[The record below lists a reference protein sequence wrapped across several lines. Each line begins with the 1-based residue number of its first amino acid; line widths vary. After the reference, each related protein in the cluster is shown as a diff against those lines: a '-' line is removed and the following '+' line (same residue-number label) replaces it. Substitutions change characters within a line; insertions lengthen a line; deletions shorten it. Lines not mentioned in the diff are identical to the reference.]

1 MASGLVE
8 GPVSSYDRFME
19 LLQKSDPRS
28 IGSYQ
33 ILARL
38 GSGASGIVFAA
49 RDSNGNDVALKVLR
63 PELADVPG
71 VREKLRKEA
80 IAIKR
85 VSGNRTVKIL
95 DVETS
100 GAYPY
105 LAMEF
110 IDGLPLDEY
119 VKANGNFA
127 GALLSGLY
135 ESLVEAL
142 RDIHEAG
149 IVHRDLKPSNI
160 LIGRDGL
167 KVLDFGISAIADE
180 PSLTTSGFMSGTAAW
195 LSPEQVNGSTVGT
208 KSDIFNLGLV
218 VAYAAQGFH
227 AFGEGRPDAIMYRI
241 AHEEPNISGVPEF
254 LRNTIL
260 KCLTKNSDDRPS
272 IMGLLPTSISIDS
285 QSVEGI
291 KPKQGDSS
299 ATRIV
304 ESSRIKESNNFS
316 SDSPASKSSF
326 ASNKNKIIAM
336 ALAAVLIVAGA
347 FVFVSRGED
356 QNKLYETAYESILTS
371 IENLDTPLETFQAER
386 EKSRKDFFTSAP
398 SPDIDNGR
406 SFWKY
411 VKNES
416 NTLWYS
422 QSALNDKISTDTNR
436 KLTELNAMPIQNID
450 KRDDLKSIRSAADAH
465 YSLWLKE
472 IDSYFLVVDTW
483 LDTVNNSKSWNDLQ
497 KEGPE
502 TFYDEISTT
511 FKEVC
516 KLLSE
521 HQPINSKVNYA
532 TRIAD
537 LCEV

>member
-1 MASGLVE
+1 MASGLVG
-8 GPVSSYDRFME
+8 GPVSGYDHGME

-63 PELADVPG
+63 TELADVPG

-208 KSDIFNLGLV
+208 KSDVFNLGLV

-227 AFGEGRPDAIMYRI
+227 AFGQGRPDAIMYRI
-241 AHEEPNISGVPEF
+241 AHEEPNLSGVPEF
-254 LRNTIL
+254 LKAVIS
-260 KCLTKNSDDRPS
+260 KCLIKNPEERPS
-272 IMGLLPTSISIDS
+272 IEDLLPKSVSSENESSKNEDS
-285 QSVEGI
+285 AFG
-291 KPKQGDSS
+291 GSS
-299 ATRIV
+299 ATRIID
-304 ESSRIKESNNFS
+304 SSSSGNFKVS
-316 SDSPASKSSF
+316 ATVSTEKLKK
-326 ASNKNKIIAM
+326 KNLVA
-336 ALAAVLIVAGA
+336 ALAVAAVLIVVGGIYLLGKGGDEA
-347 FVFVSRGED
+347 E
-356 QNKLYETAYESILTS
+356 KYETTYDLILTS
-371 IENLDTPLETFQAER
+371 IENLDSPFE
-386 EKSRKDFFTSAP
+386 DFFVARTKLLDDFILEATKAGGGSD
-398 SPDIDNGR
+398 SRFWDYVNENGYLL
-406 SFWKY
+406 SDGQ
-411 VKNES
+411 
-416 NTLWYS
+416 NTLAY
-422 QSALNDKISTDTNR
+422 DFRTETNR
-436 KLTELNAMPIQNID
+436 KLTELNAMPIPQIEG
-450 KRDDLKSIRSAADAH
+450 RDNLVAIRNAADAH
-465 YSLWLKE
+465 YSIWFDE
-472 IDSYFLVVDTW
+472 IASHSSAIEDW
-483 LDTVNNSKSWNDLQ
+483 LDPTVYKSWTQL
-497 KEGPE
+497 KAAGPD
-502 TFYDEISTT
+502 TYDSQIKTT
-511 FKEVC
+511 WKTVC
-516 KLLSE
+516 KALSDF
-521 HQPINSKVNYA
+521 QPIESKVDYA
-532 TRIAD
+532 IRIAD
-537 LCEV
+537 TCEN

>member
-1 MASGLVE
+1 M
-8 GPVSSYDRFME
+8 
-19 LLQKSDPRS
+19 
-28 IGSYQ
+28 
-33 ILARL
+33 LARL

-142 RDIHEAG
+142 CDIHEAG

-241 AHEEPNISGVPEF
+241 AHEEPNLSGVPEF
-254 LRNTIL
+254 LKSVIS
-260 KCLTKNSDDRPS
+260 KCLVKNPDIRPS
-272 IMGLLPTSISIDS
+272 INDLLPKSVLSETDS
-285 QSVEGI
+285 NRKVDSAFEG
-291 KPKQGDSS
+291 SS

-304 ESSRIKESNNFS
+304 DTSQIGNIKNSPTFS
-316 SDSPASKSSF
+316 AETVTDKLKG
-326 ASNKNKIIAM
+326 KNKVGALV
-336 ALAAVLIVAGA
+336 LAAVLVVVGGIFFMSKSG
-347 FVFVSRGED
+347 G
-356 QNKLYETAYESILTS
+356 QNAKFETTYDSLLTS
-371 IENLDTPLETFQAER
+371 LENLDTPLETYHAAR
-386 EKSRKDFFTSAP
+386 EKSRTDFLASAP
-398 SPDIDNGR
+398 DVINGNGTKFWAFVEQNSYVLYNAQHSLYDDIYTG
-406 SFWKY
+406 
-411 VKNES
+411 
-416 NTLWYS
+416 
-422 QSALNDKISTDTNR
+422 TNR
-436 KLTELNAMPIQNID
+436 KLSELVAMPIPENAR
-450 KRDDLKSIRSAADAH
+450 RDDLKAIRIVAEEHYRTWLDSHASYISA
-465 YSLWLKE
+465 
-472 IDSYFLVVDTW
+472 IDTW
-483 LDTVNNSKSWNDLQ
+483 LNISNTKSWNQLYDA
-497 KEGPE
+497 GPE
-502 TFYDEISTT
+502 TYREKINQTWKDL
-511 FKEVC
+511 C
-516 KLLSE
+516 GLLSE
-521 HQPINSKVNYA
+521 FQPVGGKINYA
-532 TRIAD
+532 TRIAA
-537 LCEV
+537 LCEN

>member
-1 MASGLVE
+1 
-8 GPVSSYDRFME
+8 ME

-33 ILARL
+33 ILGRL

-80 IAIKR
+80 NAIKR

-105 LAMEF
+105 LAMEL

-119 VKANGNFA
+119 VKANGNFG

-160 LIGRDGL
+160 LIGHDGL

-195 LSPEQVNGSTVGT
+195 LSPEQVNGSAVGT

-218 VAYAAQGFH
+218 VAFAAQGFH
-227 AFGEGRPDAIMYRI
+227 AFGQGRPDAIMYRI
-241 AHEEPNISGVPEF
+241 AHEEPNLSGVPEF
-254 LRNTIL
+254 LKAVIS
-260 KCLTKNSDDRPS
+260 KCLIKNPDDRPS
-272 IMGLLPTSISIDS
+272 IEDLLP
-285 QSVEGI
+285 
-291 KPKQGDSS
+291 KNAPGDVYSSENVNSAFGGSS

-304 ESSRIKESNNFS
+304 DTNQIGNFKA
-316 SDSPASKSSF
+316 SPVENSEKNSGKLTG
-326 ASNKNKIIAM
+326 KNKAGGLV
-336 ALAAVLIVAGA
+336 LAAVLIVVGGIYFMSKGGDQAAKFESSYDSILRSIEYLDSPLEAFYTARSKSRSDFIDSTPDIGNSDGSKFWA
-347 FVFVSRGED
+347 FVHKNSYV
-356 QNKLYETAYESILTS
+356 LYNAQHNLSDEIYTS
-371 IENLDTPLETFQAER
+371 
-386 EKSRKDFFTSAP
+386 
-398 SPDIDNGR
+398 
-406 SFWKY
+406 
-411 VKNES
+411 
-416 NTLWYS
+416 
-422 QSALNDKISTDTNR
+422 TNR
-436 KLTELNAMPIQNID
+436 RLSVLNAMPIPD
-450 KRDDLKSIRSAADAH
+450 SARRDDLKAIRSAAEEH
-465 YSLWLKE
+465 YQ
-472 IDSYFLVVDTW
+472 TW
-483 LDTVNNSKSWNDLQ
+483 LEEHQSYLLATDKWLDEPNEASWNQLFDAGPRTYEKKISKTWKDLC
-497 KEGPE
+497 G
-502 TFYDEISTT
+502 
-511 FKEVC
+511 
-516 KLLSE
+516 LLSE
-521 HQPINSKVNYA
+521 FQPVGGKISYT
-532 TRIAD
+532 TRIAA
-537 LCEV
+537 LCEN

>member
-1 MASGLVE
+1 
-8 GPVSSYDRFME
+8 ME

-127 GALLSGLY
+127 GALLSSLY

-149 IVHRDLKPSNI
+149 IVHRDLKPSNV

-195 LSPEQVNGSTVGT
+195 LSPEQVNGSIVGT
-208 KSDIFNLGLV
+208 KSDVFNLGLV

-241 AHEEPNISGVPEF
+241 AHEEPNLSGVPEF
-254 LRNTIL
+254 LKAVIS
-260 KCLTKNSDDRPS
+260 KCLVKNPDARPS
-272 IMGLLPTSISIDS
+272 IEDLLPNTVVSEIDS
-285 QSVEGI
+285 NRKVESAFEG
-291 KPKQGDSS
+291 SS

-304 ESSRIKESNNFS
+304 DTNRIGNPKVSSSISAESVT
-316 SDSPASKSSF
+316 
-326 ASNKNKIIAM
+326 NKLKGRNKVGAL
-336 ALAAVLIVAGA
+336 ALAAILVVVGGVY
-347 FVFVSRGED
+347 FVGKGSD
-356 QNKLYETAYESILTS
+356 QTAKFESTYESILSS
-371 IENLDTPLETFQAER
+371 IENLETPLETFQVTR
-386 EKSRKDFFTSAP
+386 NKSRTDFFASAP
-398 SPDIDNGR
+398 DVVTGDGAK
-406 SFWKY
+406 FWAF
-411 VKNES
+411 VEQNS
-416 NTLWYS
+416 NVLYS
-422 QSALNDKISTDTNR
+422 SQHDLYDDHYSSTNR
-436 KLTELNAMPIQNID
+436 KLSELNAMPIPDNAR
-450 KRDDLKSIRSAADAH
+450 RDDLKAIRDAAEEHYRAWLEEHQSYISA
-465 YSLWLKE
+465 
-472 IDSYFLVVDTW
+472 IDTW
-483 LDTVNNSKSWNDLQ
+483 LDMDNLKSW
-497 KEGPE
+497 KELYEAGPVTYTE
-502 TFYDEISTT
+502 KINKSF
-511 FKEVC
+511 EVMC
-516 KLLSE
+516 DLLSE
-521 HQPINSKVNYA
+521 FQPVGGKTNYA
-532 TRIAD
+532 TRIAA
-537 LCEV
+537 LCEN

>member
-1 MASGLVE
+1 
-8 GPVSSYDRFME
+8 ME

-135 ESLVEAL
+135 ESLVGAL

-241 AHEEPNISGVPEF
+241 AHEEPNLSGVPEF
-254 LRNTIL
+254 LKAVIS
-260 KCLTKNSDDRPS
+260 KCLVKNPDARPS
-272 IMGLLPTSISIDS
+272 IEDLLPKTVVSESDS
-285 QSVEGI
+285 NRKVESAYEG
-291 KPKQGDSS
+291 SS

-304 ESSRIKESNNFS
+304 ETNQIGSLKVPPSMGGEIIK
-316 SDSPASKSSF
+316 DKTKG
-326 ASNKNKIIAM
+326 KNKVGAL
-336 ALAAVLIVAGA
+336 ALAAILIVIGGIYFATKGD
-347 FVFVSRGED
+347 D
-356 QNKLYETAYESILTS
+356 QSSKFESSYDLILTS
-371 IENLDTPLETFQAER
+371 IENLDSPFLDFFKAR
-386 EKSRKDFFTSAP
+386 EKIRSDFFVAAQKAGGGN
-398 SPDIDNGR
+398 DNR
-406 SFWKY
+406 FWDY
-411 VKNES
+411 VDQNGYV
-416 NTLWYS
+416 LW
-422 QSALNDKISTDTNR
+422 NDSIKVLDDFSTDTNR
-436 KLTELNAMPIQNID
+436 KLTELNSMPIPGID
-450 KRDDLKSIRSAADAH
+450 KREDLKAIRRIADAH
-465 YSLWLKE
+465 YQTWLAE
-472 IDSYFLVVDTW
+472 IESYREAIDTW
-483 LDTVNNSKSWNDLQ
+483 LDTTNNGKSWNQLYDA
-497 KEGPE
+497 GPKS
-502 TFYDEISTT
+502 FDDEILTT
-511 FKEVC
+511 WKELC
-516 KLLSE
+516 GLLSE
-521 HQPINSKVNYA
+521 HQPIGSEVDYS

-537 LCEV
+537 VCEN

>member
-1 MASGLVE
+1 
-8 GPVSSYDRFME
+8 ME

-208 KSDIFNLGLV
+208 K
-218 VAYAAQGFH
+218 
-227 AFGEGRPDAIMYRI
+227 
-241 AHEEPNISGVPEF
+241 
-254 LRNTIL
+254 
-260 KCLTKNSDDRPS
+260 
-272 IMGLLPTSISIDS
+272 
-285 QSVEGI
+285 
-291 KPKQGDSS
+291 
-299 ATRIV
+299 
-304 ESSRIKESNNFS
+304 
-316 SDSPASKSSF
+316 
-326 ASNKNKIIAM
+326 
-336 ALAAVLIVAGA
+336 
-347 FVFVSRGED
+347 
-356 QNKLYETAYESILTS
+356 
-371 IENLDTPLETFQAER
+371 
-386 EKSRKDFFTSAP
+386 
-398 SPDIDNGR
+398 
-406 SFWKY
+406 
-411 VKNES
+411 
-416 NTLWYS
+416 
-422 QSALNDKISTDTNR
+422 
-436 KLTELNAMPIQNID
+436 
-450 KRDDLKSIRSAADAH
+450 
-465 YSLWLKE
+465 
-472 IDSYFLVVDTW
+472 
-483 LDTVNNSKSWNDLQ
+483 
-497 KEGPE
+497 
-502 TFYDEISTT
+502 
-511 FKEVC
+511 
-516 KLLSE
+516 
-521 HQPINSKVNYA
+521 
-532 TRIAD
+532 
-537 LCEV
+537 

>member
-1 MASGLVE
+1 MN
-8 GPVSSYDRFME
+8 YDQPME

-33 ILARL
+33 LLARL

-49 RDSNGNDVALKVLR
+49 RDANGNDVALKVLR

-110 IDGLPLDEY
+110 IDGMPLDEY
-119 VKANGNFA
+119 VKTNGNFA

-135 ESLVEAL
+135 ESLIEAL
-142 RDIHEAG
+142 RDIHAAG

-167 KVLDFGISAIADE
+167 KVLDFGISAIVDE

-195 LSPEQVNGSTVGT
+195 LSPEQVNGAAIGT

-260 KCLTKNSDDRPS
+260 KCLTKNPEDRPS
-272 IMGLLPTSISIDS
+272 VIDLLPTSISNDS
-285 QSVEGI
+285 QSDEDKKVF
-291 KPKQGDSS
+291 QSNSS
-299 ATRIV
+299 ATRII
-304 ESSRIKESNNFS
+304 ESSRINELNNVPSESS
-316 SDSPASKSSF
+316 LSKSKFVSRR
-326 ASNKNKIIAM
+326 NKIIAM
-336 ALAAVLIVAGA
+336 SSAAVLIVAGA
-347 FVFVSRGED
+347 LVLVSRGED
-356 QNKLYETAYESILTS
+356 QSKLYETAYESILTS
-371 IENLDTPLETFQAER
+371 IENLDIPLETFQSER
-386 EKSRKDFFTSAP
+386 DKSRKDFFASAP
-398 SPDIDNGR
+398 SVDIDNGR
-406 SFWKY
+406 SFWRF
-411 VKNES
+411 VKNEGA
-416 NTLWYS
+416 TLWYR
-422 QSALNDKISTDTNR
+422 QSELNDKISTDTNR
-436 KLTELNAMPIQNID
+436 KLTELNAMPIQNIAR
-450 KRDDLKSIRSAADAH
+450 RDDLKSIRSAADAH

-472 IDSYFLVVDTW
+472 IDSYFQVVNTW
-483 LDTVNNSKSWNDLQ
+483 LDTDNNAKSWNELQ

-502 TFYDEISTT
+502 TFSDEITAT

-516 KLLSE
+516 RLLSE
-521 HQPINSKVNYA
+521 NQPIDTNVNYA
-532 TRIAD
+532 KRIAD
-537 LCEV
+537 LCEI

>member
-1 MASGLVE
+1 
-8 GPVSSYDRFME
+8 ME

-63 PELADVPG
+63 SELADVPG

-80 IAIKR
+80 IAIRR

-110 IDGLPLDEY
+110 VDGLPLDEY

-218 VAYAAQGFH
+218 VAFAAQGFH
-227 AFGEGRPDAIMYRI
+227 AFGQGRPDAIMYRI
-241 AHEEPNISGVPEF
+241 AHEEPNLSGVPEF
-254 LRNTIL
+254 LKAVIS
-260 KCLTKNSDDRPS
+260 KCLVKNPDVRPS
-272 IMGLLPTSISIDS
+272 IEDLLPKSVSSETGSSANVDS
-285 QSVEGI
+285 EFAG
-291 KPKQGDSS
+291 SS

-304 ESSRIKESNNFS
+304 ETNQIGNFKIPTS
-316 SDSPASKSSF
+316 IVGEIITDKTKG
-326 ASNKNKIIAM
+326 KNKVGALV
-336 ALAAVLIVAGA
+336 LAAVLIVVGG
-347 FVFVSRGED
+347 FYLLSRGSDEAE
-356 QNKLYETAYESILTS
+356 KYETTYNLILTS
-371 IENLDTPLETFQAER
+371 IENLDSPFE
-386 EKSRKDFFTSAP
+386 DFFVARNKLLDDFIIKANKAGGNSDRKFWDYAYE
-398 SPDIDNGR
+398 NGYLL
-406 SFWKY
+406 SDGQD
-411 VKNES
+411 
-416 NTLWYS
+416 TLAY
-422 QSALNDKISTDTNR
+422 DFTTDTNR
-436 KLTELNAMPIQNID
+436 KLTELNAMPIPQIEG
-450 KRDDLKSIRSAADAH
+450 RDDLVAVRNAADAH
-465 YSLWLKE
+465 YSIW
-472 IDSYFLVVDTW
+472 F
-483 LDTVNNSKSWNDLQ
+483 
-497 KEGPE
+497 
-502 TFYDEISTT
+502 DEISSYTSAIDDWLDPKQYKSWTQLKAAGPDTYDSQIRTT
-511 FKEVC
+511 WKTVC
-516 KLLSE
+516 KALSDF
-521 HQPINSKVNYA
+521 QPIGSKVDYA
-532 TRIAD
+532 IRIAD
-537 LCEV
+537 TCEN